1 MHDEQKRDHM
11 LEQSQQAMQ
20 NLTIALSASAAVQLA
35 AEFYTKEERVELIA
49 QYQSLRLAVQ
59 TARDVHN
66 SSIEAG
72 ADAEVKQSNFKALRQ
87 ADAIK
92 DEFAQRHGLIA
103 ALCRAKTSFE
113 TPLK

>member
-1 MHDEQKRDHM
+1 MHDEQKRDQVIE
-11 LEQSQQAMQ
+11 LTQQAMQ
-20 NLTIALSASAAVQLA
+20 NLATALTASAAVQLA

-59 TARDVHN
+59 TAREVHN

-72 ADAEVKQSNFKALRQ
+72 ADSEVKQANFKALAQ

-103 ALCRAKTSFE
+103 ALCRAKTSLE
-113 TPLK
+113 KA